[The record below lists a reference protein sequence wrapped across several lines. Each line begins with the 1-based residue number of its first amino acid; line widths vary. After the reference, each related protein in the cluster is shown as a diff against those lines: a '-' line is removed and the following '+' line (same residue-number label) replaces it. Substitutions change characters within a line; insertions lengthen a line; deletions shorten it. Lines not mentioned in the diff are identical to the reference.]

1 MVEFVKGLIV
11 DGKFIPEGA
20 TIEATLTTGEIIEG
34 ILSKPAKKQFI
45 VVMPD
50 IKRLIEITEVDSVK
64 QKVDEE

>member
-50 IKRLIEITEVDSVK
+50 LKRLIEITEVNLLN
-64 QKVDEE
+64 ERLE